1 MSISILNFLNF
12 IYYIFFGEKMEIN
25 SLLIEENDDL
35 QDLFSK
41 YGALAL
47 EKQEILS
54 GLVQDA
60 EGELDI
66 EKGIVKFNDKEFP
79 IQLIGFLDDD
89 ESTWSWAWD
98 NEEIGFPEE
107 LIEEAKAVKEF
118 GEKQNIPQFSE
129 NVFSASFAE
138 AHILSMT
145 VSSLFNND
153 AYCAVNYGSFIF
165 FVTIESDELE
175 LSEDPDV
182 FAKVINDFHRR
193 FEVNHRKALQSYA
206 ELKGYEY
213 KERDD
218 FALVKAGEDRVV
230 IGLTE
235 RKNIQSIKV
244 IRA

>member
-1 MSISILNFLNF
+1 
-12 IYYIFFGEKMEIN
+12 MEVN

-47 EKQEILS
+47 EKQENLS
-54 GLVQDA
+54 AVIGDA

-66 EKGIVKFNDKEFP
+66 ENGIVRFNDNAFP
-79 IQLIGFLDDD
+79 IQLLGFLDED
-89 ESTWSWAWD
+89 ESIWSWAWD

-118 GEKQNIPQFSE
+118 GEKQNVSQFCE
-129 NVFSASFAE
+129 NVFKASFTE
-138 AHILSMT
+138 AHIISMT

-165 FVTIESDELE
+165 FVTITADLDPISDDLE
-175 LSEDPDV
+175 L
-182 FAKVINDFHRR
+182 FANVLNDFHRR
-193 FEVNHRKALQSYA
+193 FEVNHLKALSSYA

-213 KERDD
+213 KERDG
-218 FALVKAGEDRVV
+218 FSLVKIGDDKIVV
-230 IGLTE
+230 GLTE
-235 RKNIQSIKV
+235 RKNIQSIK
-244 IRA
+244 IIKA